1 VLAVIFITLT
11 VPIFYFPSP
20 GTSAYEAREALV
32 IIEVII
38 ISFITIEYCMRLATA
53 PNLAKHLRDKWS
65 IIDLLTFLPFWVSV
79 ALYFSGIE
87 VTQTSAITVRFFN
100 CIRYLRLIKFS
111 RKTRAARVLTA
122 TIKRSAYPVL
132 MFFQNAVIII
142 LFSATIVFFAELTGQ
157 YFDYEQNQWILYDG
171 SVSEFQSIPISLWWA
186 VVTIATVGYGDMV
199 PQTPLGKA
207 FASIII
213 LTSLLVVALPV
224 GIFATKFVEV
234 SKEYE
239 ERFSQEKIEKKR
251 QKTQQ
256 QQA

>member
-1 VLAVIFITLT
+1 
-11 VPIFYFPSP
+11 
-20 GTSAYEAREALV
+20 
-32 IIEVII
+32 
-38 ISFITIEYCMRLATA
+38 
-53 PNLAKHLRDKWS
+53 
-65 IIDLLTFLPFWVSV
+65 
-79 ALYFSGIE
+79 
-87 VTQTSAITVRFFN
+87 
-100 CIRYLRLIKFS
+100 LIKFS